1 VGDRRADGAPRSAV
15 RALAGAIYD
24 KELGQAKLEGRI
36 NPDVGRQV
44 EAGGID
50 LGRAD
55 MTSIWFWQQ
64 RGDKHYA
71 VDFYENC
78 GFGIDHYL
86 VAR

>member
-1 VGDRRADGAPRSAV
+1 
-15 RALAGAIYD
+15 
-24 KELGQAKLEGRI
+24 
-36 NPDVGRQV
+36 
-44 EAGGID
+44 
-50 LGRAD
+50 

-86 VAR
+86 EEIQRRRYLIGTIYHR